1 MTNKKKTYTKHISI
15 PKKYNLRLQNE
26 TKTKLLQIFK
36 TNKNNNK
43 NKSETKNI
51 IRQKKYANKLL
62 PLSENFDG

>member
-51 IRQKKYANKLL
+51 IRQKKICKQTFAAVR
-62 PLSENFDG
+62 EF